1 MKRMLHRL
9 PLFRTIVPR
18 ISRPILPV
26 TSRIASSTE
35 TRTRTL
41 TGSLRISPFRTI
53 HTTTPLRLSSAS
65 HTGTSPHP
73 DAKEPPG
80 GGGSGSSSLSQRL
93 KTLMKAY
100 GWYAVGMYAAVSV
113 VDFAAALAGIHLL
126 GADYVFSVAASAK
139 AWLLGLVYSR
149 PAEPGRDE
157 MEEMTRSAVT
167 GGQEGLYAIL
177 VLAYIVH
184 KMLLPLRI
192 GLTAVLTPRFVNWLR
207 VRGWTGGEGT
217 RRAIQE
223 MKERLRDRD

>member
-1 MKRMLHRL
+1 MRRMLHRL

-18 ISRPILPV
+18 ISRPILPI
-26 TSRIASSTE
+26 TSRIASLE

-41 TGSLRISPFRTI
+41 TGSLRIAPFRTM
-53 HTTTPLRLSSAS
+53 HTTTPVRLSSPS
-65 HTGTSPHP
+65 RTSSPD

-80 GGGSGSSSLSQRL
+80 GSSSLSQRL
-93 KTLMKAY
+93 KALMKAY

-126 GADYVFSVAASAK
+126 GADYVSSLAASAK

-157 MEEMTRSAVT
+157 MEEMTRNAVT
-167 GGQEGLYAIL
+167 GGGQEGLYALL

>member
-1 MKRMLHRL
+1 MK
-9 PLFRTIVPR
+9 V
-18 ISRPILPV
+18 
-26 TSRIASSTE
+26 
-35 TRTRTL
+35 
-41 TGSLRISPFRTI
+41 
-53 HTTTPLRLSSAS
+53 
-65 HTGTSPHP
+65 
-73 DAKEPPG
+73 
-80 GGGSGSSSLSQRL
+80 
-93 KTLMKAY
+93 Y
-100 GWYAVGMYAAVSV
+100 GWYAVGMYVAVSV

-126 GADYVFSVAASAK
+126 GADYVSSVATSAK

-157 MEEMTRSAVT
+157 MEEMTRSAVA
-167 GGQEGLYAIL
+167 GGQEGLYALL

-192 GLTAVLTPRFVNWLR
+192 GLTAILTPRFVNWLR